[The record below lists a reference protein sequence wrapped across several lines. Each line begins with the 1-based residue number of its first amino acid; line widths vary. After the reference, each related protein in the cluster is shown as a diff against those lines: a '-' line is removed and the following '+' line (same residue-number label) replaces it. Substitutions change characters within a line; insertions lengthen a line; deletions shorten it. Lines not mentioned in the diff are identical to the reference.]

1 MKVGGSCVSAGL
13 VIGLSVGLALAVIAL
28 LSVFTLFQ
36 LRTIKQLKKQQAIDQ
51 YVSEID
57 IVHCAG
63 R

>member
-1 MKVGGSCVSAGL
+1 MSAGL